1 MKLAGGLQDSLLLF
15 WRRFRRETV
24 VAWLTLLGAGAIFHL
39 ALLFSTSAPLEFTV
53 FVIVLWA
60 VAWLP
65 VEDLMPSL
73 AYRHGARRV
82 FLVSLVWVA
91 ILVRGMVVQSYADP
105 IIPLFPIISVI
116 LLAILLGGFPLL
128 PRFREALYILSLM
141 PVLAW
146 LPRLVPTERLSYSAA
161 SFAAFFLRSF
171 GVDIVQTGAKLTVG
185 SSAINVAGP
194 CSGNEIMVQAFVVA
208 LLALIIFPMP
218 NRWLRFPF
226 LLLAPVLGW
235 VVNGL
240 RVALL
245 AILASFDPMSSVNDS
260 GIFGFF
266 HLGEGG
272 MVFSGLGIAV
282 YAYVYVKV
290 IDSQLSSIQ
299 SNTAEN

>member
-1 MKLAGGLQDSLLLF
+1 MKLAGGLQDSLVLF

-24 VAWLTLLGAGAIFHL
+24 IAWVTLLGAGAIFHL

-105 IIPLFPIISVI
+105 IIPLFPITSVI
-116 LLAILLGGFPLL
+116 LLVILLGGFPLL

-194 CSGNEIMVQAFVVA
+194 CSGSEIMVQALVVA

-218 NRWLRFPF
+218 KRWLRLPF

-282 YAYVYVKV
+282 YAYVYVNV

-299 SNTAEN
+299 SNTADN